1 MKRGSMP
8 TRQKIAD
15 YWTNTD
21 EGQERIR
28 QIKES
33 YKIDVTNLACIDRD
47 IAHCWACNKTI
58 RSGSTGYN
66 VPDLGLQRCHVIPHS
81 LGGSNHPSNLI
92 LMCSPCHAASPD
104 TNEELYFWK
113 WFSRVRSHLQN
124 EMRALQDFLDTSSL
138 DLETASQ
145 LNLNEMLAYLEKS
158 SEGIEVTTHG
168 PTIAQGTRF
177 VLVQKAVDLMSQDY
191 PAEKEEQ

>member
-1 MKRGSMP
+1 MKRGIMP

-47 IAHCWACNKTI
+47 MAHCWACNKTM
-58 RSGSTGYN
+58 RSGSKGYN

-92 LMCSPCHAASPD
+92 LMCSPCHEASPD
-104 TNEELYFWK
+104 TNEELYFWEWLSSREHYVFK
-113 WFSRVRSHLQN
+113 WAKEITKHLGLLPQNFKGEVALSDSLKHVRKSLQPVTVHGRFSDSTKKAMIREIIRH
-124 EMRALQDFLDTSSL
+124 
-138 DLETASQ
+138 
-145 LNLNEMLAYLEKS
+145 
-158 SEGIEVTTHG
+158 
-168 PTIAQGTRF
+168 QGG
-177 VLVQKAVDLMSQDY
+177 QS
-191 PAEKEEQ
+191 